1 MKINEKNLCAYSVS
15 STHIDKEGY
24 LLKKGEVNKNFQRRW
39 FVLKGNLLFYFE
51 KKCDREPIGVIILE
65 GCTIELAECEDQFT
79 FKLVFHGGGGRTYV
93 LAADSQEALEV
104 WMKALARASYD
115 YLKLMVAELQ
125 KQLDE
130 LSETEEGRG
139 GGEGGNGQAPKPPQR
154 RQNPFNRTQ
163 SSEVALDPAMAWR
176 TRANTVSGGGRGAG
190 GTYLPP
196 TPVIARPAPPPPSAA
211 SSVAHI
217 SLNKRTFAQLHSEYG
232 VQILKDK
239 EEHMAKKKNSRRG
252 ISSGRSGNAEAKGSA
267 GWRGSLESGCTDL
280 SGSDSGW
287 MKQGNFENIP
297 PTEDLK
303 SDAINDSLVVENLVD
318 I

>member
-15 STHIDKEGY
+15 PTLIDKEGY

-51 KKCDREPIGVIILE
+51 KKGDREPIGVIILE

-79 FKLVFHGGGGRTYV
+79 FKLVFHGGGGRVYV
-93 LAADSQEALEV
+93 LAADSQESLEV

-130 LSETEEGRG
+130 LNDTESQGKGG
-139 GGEGGNGQAPKPPQR
+139 GGEEGQPPKAPHRQ

-163 SSEVALDPAMAWR
+163 SSNEVTLDPTLAMR
-176 TRANTVSGGGRGAG
+176 MRANTVSGGGVSQYLSSAIGAMPHR
-190 GTYLPP
+190 T
-196 TPVIARPAPPPPSAA
+196 APPPPS
-211 SSVAHI
+211 VAHI
-217 SLNKRTFAQLHSEYG
+217 LVNRRTFAQIHSEYG
-232 VQILKDK
+232 VPILRDK
-239 EEHMAKKKNSRRG
+239 ELYLQRKAQQEGA
-252 ISSGRSGNAEAKGSA
+252 GNAYKS
-267 GWRGSLESGCTDL
+267 
-280 SGSDSGW
+280 
-287 MKQGNFENIP
+287 QGQEKATSP
-297 PTEDLK
+297 V
-303 SDAINDSLVVENLVD
+303 LVMNLVD